1 MRNLE
6 LFKQSLEKLNERQKE
21 AINVDVNAVVT
32 AGAGTGKTTVLSYR
46 FLRLVLEKK
55 ANADQIL
62 TLTFSRLA
70 AKEMFERIENQL
82 LKFDVKDQ
90 LSRLGEATITTID
103 SFCHRVVT
111 SDLKRFGLASDF
123 IMDEQSC
130 RDLAK
135 EATTQVLKEFE
146 NDKALAFLAQIYKPD
161 ELKESVLENIAYAN
175 FLLSNQFD
183 ANDIVA
189 KLNLALDEIYKNQ
202 IEVILNSSRSLVALE
217 APSEKII
224 NEMKALS
231 VAFIAN
237 EALLVEK
244 RDAETILALFEQ
256 ANIRKSNSSK
266 EYVQRMNALVVQLKD
281 SIDLATLI
289 IKTEQEK
296 ENFTAVYRVLERL
309 HQIYLSLKRERA
321 ILSFGDVAAM
331 AHSILLSNLE
341 VRAYFKNKFRYILI
355 DEFQDTN
362 QLQKELIYLLAEK
375 KELSSSTVPTAKELE
390 KDKLFFVGDEKQ
402 SIYRFRGADVSV
414 FKKLNDEIVAAS
426 GKQLSLVT
434 NYRSEPLL
442 VDFFN
447 TLFEPIMEESTAVYE
462 AKFEKIESFEPSE
475 GVVPKIK
482 LLYKPLEE
490 EQQEDSDEQLA
501 LAVEAESHAIVT
513 LIKEMVETDNY
524 LINDGKLRRP
534 HLEDIALLFRT
545 TASQMYFEKALRK
558 EALPYSLSSIQSL
571 FLEAPANDLF
581 LFLQLLIYKEDR
593 LAYAAILR
601 SPFCRISDE
610 YLFALLEDD
619 NLPFSNDG
627 SLFKEDKE
635 KLKYLNCKELYD
647 KLLILAETEP
657 ITKLINYLWYE
668 GSYRYHLLKESSYHP
683 YLEHYDYLFELAL
696 IFDERNLN
704 LNAFLDYLRP
714 FMGKHENLSDV
725 EPLKDQIRGVQVM
738 TIHKSKGLEFPIV
751 IIPTLGAMTGV
762 RGNASWHRFN
772 YKGESIVTLKQSFAS
787 KSYKNLFYEADKTLL
802 AAMES
807 SEMKRLFYVA
817 TTRAKNHLILS
828 GCINTK
834 NLGVRGKETNFLAL
848 LDYHTNILSDYSAL
862 GENFEVEEI
871 ESQDISILNI
881 RVDQKKIE
889 QRINAL
895 ERYYQRASQEYSFS
909 SKAVAVTTYIEKPL
923 LEKGDL
929 LAEVD
934 ADKII
939 EKYSL
944 HKEFGTLCH
953 LLLEYAIKEL
963 SYDSVK
969 ELAKK
974 ELKVAQLTNSE
985 LKIFTDSALNL
996 TTNFTKSSFYKAL
1009 LDSKPTLIESE
1020 VAFSLR
1026 LDQIVNGSIDLLL
1039 HYPDHLKVIDF
1050 KSDAV
1055 IYNENH
1061 LEQLKIYSKAVK
1073 ALYNKEVVS
1082 CIAYLRD
1089 LSRINWVTE
1098 S

>member
-70 AKEMFERIENQL
+70 AKEMFERIESQL

-123 IMDEQSC
+123 TMDEQSC

-135 EATTQVLKEFE
+135 EATNRLLKEFE
-146 NDKALAFLAQIYKPD
+146 NDKGLAFLAQIYKPD
-161 ELKESVLENIAYAN
+161 ELKESVLESIAYAN
-175 FLLSNQFD
+175 FLLSTQFD
-183 ANDIVA
+183 AKTIVA

-202 IEVILNSSRSLVALE
+202 IEVILSTSHSLVALE

-224 NEMKALS
+224 NEMKDFSAT
-231 VAFIAN
+231 FIAN
-237 EALLVEK
+237 ETLLVEK

-266 EYVQRMNALVVQLKD
+266 DYVQRMNELVIQLKD
-281 SIDLATLI
+281 SIDLAILI

-296 ENFTAVYRVLERL
+296 ESFTAVYRVLERL
-309 HQIYLSLKRERA
+309 HQIYLTLKRERA

-362 QLQKELIYLLAEK
+362 QLQKELIYLLSEK
-375 KELSSSTVPTAKELE
+375 KELSSLTVPTAKELE

-414 FKKLNDEIVAAS
+414 FKKLNDEIVASS

-447 TLFEPIMEESTAVYE
+447 TLFEPIMGESTAVYE

-490 EQQEDSDEQLA
+490 EQQEDSDDQLA
-501 LAVEAESHAIVT
+501 LAVEAESHAIVS

-524 LINDGKLRRP
+524 LISENGKLRRP

-545 TASQMYFEKALRK
+545 TSSQMYFEKALRK

-593 LAYAAILR
+593 LAYVAILR

-610 YLFALLEDD
+610 HLFALLEDD

-627 SLFKEDKE
+627 SLFKEEDE
-635 KLKYLNCKELYD
+635 KLKYLNCK
-647 KLLILAETEP
+647 
-657 ITKLINYLWYE
+657 
-668 GSYRYHLLKESSYHP
+668 
-683 YLEHYDYLFELAL
+683 AL
-696 IFDERNLN
+696 
-704 LNAFLDYLRP
+704 
-714 FMGKHENLSDV
+714 
-725 EPLKDQIRGVQVM
+725 
-738 TIHKSKGLEFPIV
+738 
-751 IIPTLGAMTGV
+751 
-762 RGNASWHRFN
+762 
-772 YKGESIVTLKQSFAS
+772 
-787 KSYKNLFYEADKTLL
+787 
-802 AAMES
+802 
-807 SEMKRLFYVA
+807 
-817 TTRAKNHLILS
+817 
-828 GCINTK
+828 
-834 NLGVRGKETNFLAL
+834 
-848 LDYHTNILSDYSAL
+848 
-862 GENFEVEEI
+862 
-871 ESQDISILNI
+871 
-881 RVDQKKIE
+881 
-889 QRINAL
+889 
-895 ERYYQRASQEYSFS
+895 
-909 SKAVAVTTYIEKPL
+909 
-923 LEKGDL
+923 
-929 LAEVD
+929 
-934 ADKII
+934 
-939 EKYSL
+939 
-944 HKEFGTLCH
+944 
-953 LLLEYAIKEL
+953 
-963 SYDSVK
+963 
-969 ELAKK
+969 
-974 ELKVAQLTNSE
+974 
-985 LKIFTDSALNL
+985 
-996 TTNFTKSSFYKAL
+996 
-1009 LDSKPTLIESE
+1009 
-1020 VAFSLR
+1020 
-1026 LDQIVNGSIDLLL
+1026 
-1039 HYPDHLKVIDF
+1039 
-1050 KSDAV
+1050 
-1055 IYNENH
+1055 
-1061 LEQLKIYSKAVK
+1061 
-1073 ALYNKEVVS
+1073 
-1082 CIAYLRD
+1082 
-1089 LSRINWVTE
+1089 
-1098 S
+1098 